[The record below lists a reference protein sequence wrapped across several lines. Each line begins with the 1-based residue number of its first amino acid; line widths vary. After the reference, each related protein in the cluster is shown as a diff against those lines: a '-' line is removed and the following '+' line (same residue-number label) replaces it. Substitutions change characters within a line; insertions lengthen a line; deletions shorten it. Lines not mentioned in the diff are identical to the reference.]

1 MEDDLAEADGMGQPT
16 YPTDGWDQGS
26 RMTHPSPPAFAD
38 RVWIVTGANSGI
50 GKATALGLARL
61 DGTVV
66 LACRNAERGEA
77 AREEITR
84 ATGNDKM
91 SVMIVDMANQASIRS
106 FAQEFRRMHGRLDA
120 LVNNAGI
127 FRRHRHVT
135 PDGLEETFAVNYL
148 GGFLLTHLLLDL
160 LKASAPSRVVNVSS
174 SAHEGG
180 RIHFDDLQGEGRYR
194 GFRAYGQS
202 KLAQVLFTYELAR
215 RLEGTG
221 VTVNACHPGV
231 IRTNFGRD
239 DWPWDVH
246 LVRPFFK
253 SPEKGAEAPIYLAS
267 SPDVER
273 VTGTYFVKRDP
284 RRSSPASRDA
294 EVARRLYE
302 TSLRLTALG

>member
-1 MEDDLAEADGMGQPT
+1 
-16 YPTDGWDQGS
+16 
-26 RMTHPSPPAFAD
+26 MTHASPPAFAD

-61 DGTVV
+61 GGTLV
-66 LACRNAERGEA
+66 LACRNTERGEA

-106 FAQEFRRMHGRLDA
+106 FADEFRRTHDRLDA
-120 LVNNAGI
+120 LVNNAGV

-135 PDGLEETFAVNYL
+135 VDGLEETFAVNYL

-160 LKASAPSRVVNVSS
+160 LKASAPSRAVNVSS

-180 RIHFDDLQGEGRYR
+180 RIDFDDLQGEGKYS

-215 RLEGTG
+215 RLEGSG

-239 DWPWDVH
+239 DWPWIVH

-253 SPEKGAEAPIYLAS
+253 SPKKGAETPIYLAS
-267 SPDVER
+267 SPEIEG
-273 VTGTYFVKRDP
+273 VTGKYFVKRAP
-284 RRSSPASRDA
+284 RRSSPASLDVD
-294 EVARRLYE
+294 VARRLYE
-302 TSLRLTALG
+302 TSLRLAGLG